1 MRAKV
6 PDARVLAALIATS
19 LWLGSARHGSAQVE
33 ERVERVDYR
42 TEIRP
47 LFAEYCYECHGPD
60 RAKREADLRLDE
72 KRFAF
77 ADRRGYHLI
86 VPGKPEESEVWLR
99 VASEFAEDRM
109 PPYTAGVD
117 LSEEHKALI
126 RRWIEEGA
134 EWPEDAAAESAAA
147 APAAPRRRQSGI
159 RAVEVPGEPFVIH
172 THEIADVRVVPLA
185 RGLSHPWSLAFLPK
199 GDVLITE
206 RGGSLR
212 LFQDGVLVPEP
223 LEGVPS
229 DVLARGLSG
238 MMEVALHPQ
247 FEQNH
252 LVYLTYTRKL
262 GERLGT
268 VALVRGRL
276 EGTALRDVE
285 DVFVADPWLDEA
297 SAAGEGQTTQGAATA
312 AARLAFA
319 PDGTLFMTMGGA
331 FGVER
336 DDGTHSFMGKGMLAQ
351 DLSSHAGKLLRLN
364 DDGTAPKDNPF
375 YGRPGYKPE
384 IYSLGH
390 RNQQGLALHP
400 VTGQPFAV
408 EHAPQGGDELNA
420 IEPGA
425 NYGWPI
431 ISYGRHYDGPRIAKQ
446 FWREGMKEPVVLW
459 VPSIA
464 PSGLTFYTG
473 DRFPE
478 WKGNLFVGALMVGRI
493 PRTGHLERIV
503 FNERGEELR
512 RESMLTE
519 LRQRIR
525 DVRQG
530 PDGLLYVLTEETQ
543 AALLRLEP
551 VE

>member
-1 MRAKV
+1 MSAKAESV
-6 PDARVLAALIATS
+6 AGLVLFVALGAC
-19 LWLGSARHGSAQVE
+19 LAGSPPGLAQVD
-33 ERVERVDYR
+33 ERVDYR
-42 TEIRP
+42 SEIRP
-47 LFAEYCYECHGPD
+47 LLAQYCYECHGPD
-60 RAKREADLRLDE
+60 RRKLEADLRLDQR
-72 KRFAF
+72 RFAL
-77 ADRRGYHLI
+77 ADRGGYPAI
-86 VPGKPEESEVWLR
+86 VPGKPEKSEVWLR
-99 VASEFAEDRM
+99 VSAEHAEDRM
-109 PPYTAGVD
+109 PPYTAGLE
-117 LSEEHKALI
+117 LSDDQKALI
-126 RRWIEEGA
+126 RRWIEQGA
-134 EWPEDAAAESAAA
+134 DWPEDADAEPAA
-147 APAAPRRRQSGI
+147 APARAAAGRRATGI
-159 RAVEVPGEPFVIH
+159 PAVEVPAEPFVIH
-172 THEIADVRVVPLA
+172 THEIADVRVVPVT

-199 GDVLITE
+199 GDLLITE

-212 LFQDGVLVPEP
+212 MVHDGVLVPEP
-223 LEGVPS
+223 IEGVPT

-238 MMEVALHPQ
+238 MMEVALHPR
-247 FEQNH
+247 FEENR
-252 LVYLTYTRKL
+252 LVYLTYTRQL
-262 GERLGT
+262 GERTGT

-276 EGTALRDVE
+276 EGSALRDVE

-297 SAAGEGQTTQGAATA
+297 AVPGEGQTAQLAATA

-336 DDGTHSFMGKGMLAQ
+336 DDGTSSFMGKGMLAQ
-351 DLSSHAGKLLRLN
+351 DPSSHAGKLLRLR
-364 DDGTAPKDNPF
+364 DDGTAPEDNPF
-375 YGRPGYKPE
+375 YGRPGHKPE
-384 IYSLGH
+384 IYSMGH

-420 IEPGA
+420 IEPGG

-431 ISYGRHYDGPRIAKQ
+431 VSYGRHYDGPRIAKQ
-446 FWREGMKEPVVLW
+446 FWREGLKEPVVFW

-464 PSGLTFYTG
+464 PSGLAFYTG

-503 FNERGEELR
+503 LNERGEELR
-512 RESMLTE
+512 RESLLAE

-530 PDGLLYVLTEETQ
+530 PDGLLYVLTEENE

-551 VE
+551 VD